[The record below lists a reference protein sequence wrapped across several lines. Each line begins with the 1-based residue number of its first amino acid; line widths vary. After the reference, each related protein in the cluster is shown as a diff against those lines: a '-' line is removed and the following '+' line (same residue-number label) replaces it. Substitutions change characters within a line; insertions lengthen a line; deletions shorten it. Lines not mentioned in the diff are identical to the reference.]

1 MRIETENIEVVLGDG
16 EDAAKVIF
24 APMRVNNASRVRAL
38 MVAAKTDDEREASL
52 LEYRQAIVDTC
63 IKVENLFED
72 DTPITPEMLKT
83 GELYQGTMTK
93 IVSGYMLVTTKA
105 ASPEGAEA
113 KNESSASDS
122 QPA

>member
-1 MRIETENIEVVLGDG
+1 MRIETENIEVVIGDG

-63 IKVENLFED
+63 IAVDNLFEG
-72 DTPITPEMLKT
+72 DTQITPELLKA
-83 GELYQGTMTK
+83 GELYQETMSK
-93 IVSGYMLVTTKA
+93 IVTGYMLAKTKA
-105 ASPEGAEA
+105 AIPEGAEA
-113 KNESSASDS
+113 KNETPASDS